1 MNGNIHSIFSFLIR
15 QLIDSSELGVKTQ
28 PTTHTRLPEPV
39 PAVRCENLPA
49 CTQLQLYVRGLLPT
63 YCFGWIGALGVV
75 ALLFGL
81 AGTCGAVGVP
91 FSESNV
97 PLALTVA
104 VVLPLASVVD
114 QAPFALT
121 VISDPSGFFIVHAPL
136 AETTMWVP
144 SGFFSSHAP
153 LFATVSS
160 PSDDEVEDSE
170 ELLSESDSPALPL
183 ALEELDEES
192 ALTVSPEDA
201 EADTFTSPP
210 LPTFTSAELPLPSLP
225 EIFTFPS
232 GPTDTFAP
240 AEADADE
247 EAEAEELADDEADE
261 EEEESDDDP
270 EEFTETHPLNASM
283 PATAKD
289 TKTGAFLEV
298 IFIGSSFLCDC

>member
-1 MNGNIHSIFSFLIR
+1 M
-15 QLIDSSELGVKTQ
+15 
-28 PTTHTRLPEPV
+28 
-39 PAVRCENLPA
+39 
-49 CTQLQLYVRGLLPT
+49 
-63 YCFGWIGALGVV
+63 
-75 ALLFGL
+75 
-81 AGTCGAVGVP
+81 
-91 FSESNV
+91 
-97 PLALTVA
+97 A

-153 LFATVSS
+153 LFATASS

-210 LPTFTSAELPLPSLP
+210 LPTF
-225 EIFTFPS
+225 PS
-232 GPTDTFAP
+232 GPTDTLAP
-240 AEADADE
+240 AEAEADE
-247 EAEAEELADDEADE
+247 EAEAEELADE

-270 EEFTETHPLNASM
+270 EEFTETHALNASM
-283 PATAKD
+283 PATARD

>member
-1 MNGNIHSIFSFLIR
+1 M
-15 QLIDSSELGVKTQ
+15 
-28 PTTHTRLPEPV
+28 
-39 PAVRCENLPA
+39 PAVRRENLPA
-49 CTQLQLYVRGLLPT
+49 CTQLQLYVLGLPPT
-63 YCFGWIGALGVV
+63 YCLGWIGALGVV

-97 PLALTVA
+97 PLALTVV

-153 LFATVSS
+153 LSFIVSL
-160 PSDDEVEDSE
+160 PSAESE
-170 ELLSESDSPALPL
+170 EAAEPALSS
-183 ALEELDEES
+183 ADAVESSEES
-192 ALTVSPEDA
+192 ADAVSPEDA

-261 EEEESDDDP
+261 EEEDSGEDP

-283 PATAKD
+283 PATARD